1 MPDAKPN
8 CSYFSELDY
17 GNGKYVVKA
26 EGRIKFRT
34 KGSPAQSPKVLAR
47 IVDFEVKELLA
58 NDEVRFYIQKSLLPD
73 LIIISNLVAIPRW
86 WQHALCPPSD

>member
-1 MPDAKPN
+1 MKFDREFVFSVRIAAKVPDARPN

-17 GNGKYVVKA
+17 GNGKHVVKA

-34 KGSPAQSPKVLAR
+34 KGSPVQSPKVLAR

-58 NDEVRFYIQKSLLPD
+58 NDEVRLTNSHDIVVFDDCLL
-73 LIIISNLVAIPRW
+73 
-86 WQHALCPPSD
+86 